1 MSHMANGA
9 FGNIRA
15 LVARDLLDAVRNPT
29 TLMSCGAGALFTA
42 FIGGVVA
49 TSSRLT
55 PGEADAFAQVAVFC
69 IAPAFA
75 GCVIELYVMAEERE
89 RGAYVTLVEAG
100 VTAGEIAVS
109 KWLSAVLVTLATQ
122 IVSCLLLGLAP
133 ARAALLLG
141 LSAVGVQPL
150 LFAGL
155 VAGLSAREQMSSSLL
170 AVPLTVVALA
180 PILAFMSGTVRAI
193 TWFWPLGPVAEALCA
208 ATGMEAAAPMPAAW
222 LAVAAAGCADLL
234 PHGRLFQLRVHIE
247 GRHQGRGLLPE
258 LLRLLRLHIAG
269 GALRNGDA
277 LPAALAVAQNAHLTV
292 VIALQRLRRTVQ
304 ADLHGLPQQVHAL
317 HIAGAVRRL
326 NKGFCLGH
334 PLGCV
339 LIDVLLVFQAAHQ
352 PPAGAGDLGG
362 IEGEVLGL
370 CHLNGYRLELVQEL
384 GTAEGPAADA
394 QAAQHLGLVPHT
406 DLPQLDAGMDGAG
419 QVLHQG
425 PEVHPAFRREEEEH
439 LVSLK
444 AVLRLHQLHLQAV
457 GGDLLL
463 TDLEGLCLL
472 LPVFSTVFSSSSVAM
487 RTSGRRGWT
496 TVSSSTWVFP

>member
-9 FGNIRA
+9 FGNMRA

-193 TWFWPLGPVAEALCA
+193 TWFWPLGPVAEILCTA
-208 ATGMEAAAPMPAAW
+208 SGMDAIAPVPVLAG
-222 LAVAAAGCADLL
+222 LAVVWTAAMSLLAARSCGRFARDLAAERN
-234 PHGRLFQLRVHIE
+234 RLV
-247 GRHQGRGLLPE
+247 
-258 LLRLLRLHIAG
+258 
-269 GALRNGDA
+269 
-277 LPAALAVAQNAHLTV
+277 
-292 VIALQRLRRTVQ
+292 
-304 ADLHGLPQQVHAL
+304 
-317 HIAGAVRRL
+317 
-326 NKGFCLGH
+326 
-334 PLGCV
+334 
-339 LIDVLLVFQAAHQ
+339 
-352 PPAGAGDLGG
+352 
-362 IEGEVLGL
+362 
-370 CHLNGYRLELVQEL
+370 
-384 GTAEGPAADA
+384 
-394 QAAQHLGLVPHT
+394 
-406 DLPQLDAGMDGAG
+406 
-419 QVLHQG
+419 
-425 PEVHPAFRREEEEH
+425 
-439 LVSLK
+439 
-444 AVLRLHQLHLQAV
+444 
-457 GGDLLL
+457 
-463 TDLEGLCLL
+463 
-472 LPVFSTVFSSSSVAM
+472 
-487 RTSGRRGWT
+487 
-496 TVSSSTWVFP
+496 

>member
-109 KWLSAVLVTLATQ
+109 KWLSAVLVTLVTQ

-193 TWFWPLGPVAEALCA
+193 TWFWPLGPVACRACRRVDGGHVRACGAELRSLRPRPCRRAQ
-208 ATGMEAAAPMPAAW
+208 PAR
-222 LAVAAAGCADLL
+222 VAGF
-234 PHGRLFQLRVHIE
+234 PSQV
-247 GRHQGRGLLPE
+247 
-258 LLRLLRLHIAG
+258 IAG
-269 GALRNGDA
+269 
-277 LPAALAVAQNAHLTV
+277 HLTNLWV
-292 VIALQRLRRTVQ
+292 
-304 ADLHGLPQQVHAL
+304 
-317 HIAGAVRRL
+317 
-326 NKGFCLGH
+326 
-334 PLGCV
+334 
-339 LIDVLLVFQAAHQ
+339 
-352 PPAGAGDLGG
+352 
-362 IEGEVLGL
+362 
-370 CHLNGYRLELVQEL
+370 
-384 GTAEGPAADA
+384 GTNP
-394 QAAQHLGLVPHT
+394 
-406 DLPQLDAGMDGAG
+406 
-419 QVLHQG
+419 
-425 PEVHPAFRREEEEH
+425 
-439 LVSLK
+439 
-444 AVLRLHQLHLQAV
+444 
-457 GGDLLL
+457 
-463 TDLEGLCLL
+463 
-472 LPVFSTVFSSSSVAM
+472 
-487 RTSGRRGWT
+487 
-496 TVSSSTWVFP
+496 SSTIPLPMRWR